1 MDRQGKQTKIGTPL
15 FDGLNYAFWSIRMK
29 VYLQAQGTDIWKM
42 IENTYN
48 IPSTTLATTAT
59 DKNNFENN
67 LKAMNALLSGL
78 TETVF
83 VKVMHYETAK
93 EIWDKLRNIYE
104 GDDKIKG
111 AKLQTYRAQFENLK
125 MKEEE
130 NIAAYFLRVDEIV
143 NIIKGLGEK
152 VDEQV
157 IVQKILRSL
166 PMRFDSKISAIEE
179 RSDLNTMTMDELHG
193 TLTTYEMRIEQEDP
207 ARKEAAFKVTNKSN
221 KSKK

>member
-1 MDRQGKQTKIGTPL
+1 
-15 FDGLNYAFWSIRMK
+15 MK

-48 IPSTTLATTAT
+48 IPSTTSATTAT
-59 DKNNFENN
+59 DKKNFEDNS
-67 LKAMNALLSGL
+67 KAMNALLSGL

-111 AKLQTYRAQFENLK
+111 AKLQTYKAQFENLK

-157 IVQKILRSL
+157 IVQKILISL

-193 TLTTYEMRIEQEDP
+193 TLTTYEMRIEQEDS
-207 ARKEAAFKVTNKSN
+207 AGKEAAFKDTNKRRTI
-221 KSKK
+221 K